1 MKKPPAPSALPVSD
15 KPVTLN
21 FKAGPTSSKPLVS
34 LPASKAPVSLPLG
47 FSAEEFDPGD
57 EEMGPEPAAEDDK
70 GTQFFHVHFR
80 TRSLTPIVATAA
92 KKVAPLIASKKA

>member
-1 MKKPPAPSALPVSD
+1 MPVSD

-21 FKAGPTSSKPLVS
+21 FKTGASSGKPLVS
-34 LPASKAPVSLPLG
+34 LSASKVPVLG

-70 GTQFFHVHFR
+70 G
-80 TRSLTPIVATAA
+80 SLVLECTLARVR
-92 KKVAPLIASKKA
+92 